1 MIPPSPLD
9 LSSGAAVMGNDV
21 ATETEENETQETDGF
36 EGEEKDFE
44 VVDQQ
49 EERYQNIFDILISD
63 LL

>member
-1 MIPPSPLD
+1 
-9 LSSGAAVMGNDV
+9 MGNDV

-36 EGEEKDFE
+36 EGEEEDFE

-49 EERYQNIFDILISD
+49 EERYQNILDILISD